1 MNPFRFSAADTV
13 KIAGT
18 VFQLCDVRLD
28 GYLLRRAPDNAAE
41 FHSNA
46 QLMDMWVH
54 GLVDPQFANP
64 GPYWQGK
71 MPDAD
76 GAAK

>member
-18 VFQLCDVRLD
+18 VFQLCEVQPD
-28 GYLLRRAPDNAAE
+28 GYLLRRTAGNAAE

-46 QLMDMWVH
+46 QLMDMWGH
-54 GLVDPQFANP
+54 GLVEPHFANP
-64 GPYWQGK
+64 GPFWQV
-71 MPDAD
+71 MTPDAD